1 MFASHREMS
10 KQCRDRFV
18 LVTML
23 HQTDP
28 DGLRVL
34 LSMEEAIH
42 REEYGRARCQKAAT
56 RLVAGDIRWIDEIRS
71 SNDFEMW
78 SLLGRSIA
86 EAFKTLKGRE

>member
-1 MFASHREMS
+1 MFSTS
-10 KQCRDRFV
+10 FNLLKKDSDRFW
-18 LVTML
+18 LTSEL
-23 HQTDP
+23 HQKDP
-28 DGLRVL
+28 EGLRVL
-34 LSMEEAIH
+34 LATEEAIH
-42 REEYGRARCQKAAT
+42 REEYGRTRCQKAAS

>member
-1 MFASHREMS
+1 MFSSA
-10 KQCRDRFV
+10 KQRLDGDLSRFW
-18 LVTML
+18 LTTEL
-23 HQTDP
+23 LRTDP

-42 REEYGRARCQKAAT
+42 REEYGRTRCQKAAS